1 MRFPLL
7 VPLRHRD
14 FALMWIGLLL
24 TSAGTWMQQF
34 ALGWL
39 VVQIAVAEGHG
50 ERGALYLGLVAA
62 ARAIPGIV
70 FGVVAGAVADRTD
83 RRRLILRNQA
93 WNIAVIAVLAALS
106 AAGWLAL
113 PAIVAGTFALAVTTS
128 FDAAVRSSVITRLI
142 PRDILPSGIG
152 LHLMGSNTAQIVGP
166 LVGGL
171 LILPI
176 GVTGI
181 LAVNVLLGFPI
192 IGALL
197 AMRTP
202 LTDPSVRATRP
213 SMASSIREG
222 FAYVWRDPV
231 FRPMFVLLLLVAL
244 LGRPYMQLLPAFTNQ
259 QLHAGAVELS
269 WLLGVT
275 GVGALVGSLLT
286 SVVGSGPRLGTSVV
300 LAAGAF
306 GLVAFLFALQTEI
319 VPALVLMAAVGA
331 GQYLHAGLHVTT
343 YQARTPPHLIGRVIG
358 ASQMIPI
365 GLMPLGALALGSLG
379 TLIGVGTA
387 LQLGALALIVAT
399 IVVLASAP
407 ALRQHERA
415 IAPSGGLIVPSD
427 R

>member
-1 MRFPLL
+1 M
-7 VPLRHRD
+7 
-14 FALMWIGLLL
+14 
-24 TSAGTWMQQF
+24 
-34 ALGWL
+34 
-39 VVQIAVAEGHG
+39 
-50 ERGALYLGLVAA
+50 
-62 ARAIPGIV
+62 
-70 FGVVAGAVADRTD
+70 
-83 RRRLILRNQA
+83 
-93 WNIAVIAVLAALS
+93 WNIAVIAVLAAFS

-113 PAIVAGTFALAVTTS
+113 PAIIAGTFALAVTTS

-202 LTDPSVRATRP
+202 LTDPSVGVARP

-222 FAYVWRDPV
+222 FAYGWRDPV

-244 LGRPYMQLLPAFTNQ
+244 LGRPYMQLLPAFANQ

-286 SVVGSGPRLGTSVV
+286 SVVGSGPRLGTAVV

-306 GLVAFLFALQTEI
+306 GVVAFLFALQTEI

-387 LQLGALALIVAT
+387 LQLGALALVAAT

-407 ALRQHERA
+407 ALRRHERA